1 MRPLPNMSVFGLML
15 FVALILIAA
24 PAAAQTPAAQSLPP
38 QSLAERL
45 ERAAPYDTL
54 RIPAGTWTEGTL
66 HVRKPVVIAGEPGA
80 RLVGD
85 GSYELIV
92 ILSDDVTIQ
101 GLDLSGVGRTF
112 MEDRAAIRVQD
123 ASRCRIADNNFS
135 DVFFGVYLARAA
147 DCTVTGNTLR
157 ANFER
162 ETTGGNAIHSWY
174 SNRLYILDNDIAG
187 FRDGIY
193 LEFTNDSEV
202 AGNRSDRN
210 LRYGLHFMFS
220 DRCSYD
226 RNSFSDNRAGVAVM
240 YADGL
245 SMRDNTFQRAWGSSA
260 YGLLLKEIRRGEIL
274 GNRFEG
280 NSVGILMESTDAMDF
295 HGNRFL
301 ENGWAIKMMASSIG
315 NTFTDNIFAGNTFDI
330 ATNSRSS
337 TSRFE
342 ANFWD
347 RYTGYDL
354 DRDGFGDVPFRPV
367 SLFSVL
373 AERHEAMLYLYRSVL
388 VDLLNTAESLLPVL
402 TPVDLADPSPRMVH
416 PAAATQS
423 GFAR

>member
-1 MRPLPNMSVFGLML
+1 MRPLPNMRVFRLML
-15 FVALILIAA
+15 FMALALVAA
-24 PAAAQTPAAQSLPP
+24 PAPA

-54 RIPAGTWTEGTL
+54 RIPAGTWTETTL
-66 HVRKPVVIAGEPGA
+66 HIRKPVVIVGEPGA
-80 RLVGD
+80 RLKGD
-85 GSYELIV
+85 GSHELIV

-123 ASRCRIADNNFS
+123 ASRCRIADNTFS
-135 DVFFGVYLARAA
+135 DVFFGVYMARAA
-147 DCTVTGNTLR
+147 DCTVSGNTLR
-157 ANFER
+157 ADFER

-174 SNRLYILDNDIAG
+174 SNRLHILDNDIAG

-220 DRCSYD
+220 DRCSYN

-274 GNRFEG
+274 GNTFQG

-295 HGNRFL
+295 HGNQFL
-301 ENGWAIKMMASSIG
+301 ENGWAIKMMASSID
-315 NTFTDNIFAGNTFDI
+315 NTFEDNVFAGNTFDI

-337 TSRFE
+337 TSRFT

-402 TPVDLADPSPRMVH
+402 TPVDLADPSPRMVR
-416 PAAATQS
+416 PAAAIQS